1 MTIRAALDWGLRH
14 VREPLFLHA
23 YALALSGLLTSGL
36 GVVYWALAARLY
48 PAEVVGVNAA
58 LISLITLLAN
68 VSQLNLRS
76 GFGRFVPEAGPR
88 VGRLLAAG
96 YVSAGIVA
104 LLSSGLLVLA
114 LSAIPALAP
123 VLAATPSAT
132 GLFIVT
138 AVAWT
143 LFGLQDNA
151 LTALRRTVWV
161 PVENAV
167 FAVLKIALLVGL
179 AGFAGTFAILVSWTI
194 PMVVL
199 IAIISAWIFRSVVPA
214 YRRADAAASPT
225 HGGHAGH
232 TGRGASTP
240 LSARAVVSF
249 IGVDYA
255 GTLFA
260 IASTAL
266 LPVIVLTL
274 LGPAASAH
282 FYIVVMVASGAEL
295 LPTVLSTSLRVG
307 AAASEASFER
317 DGRRVVRQLATIVGP
332 LVVVLVVAAPLILG
346 IFGGAYAAEGSDA
359 LRLYALAGV
368 PFSLIQLSFIR
379 LRLERRVRWVL
390 ASQVVLAVA
399 NVAGS
404 LALLPR
410 LGLVGAGLTTLVAES
425 VVALFLVRAELWGV
439 VLGPSRSPA
448 VEGATN
454 PRPQPD
460 PDPGRS
466 GRPQPAAVLSGSD
479 RTPKG

>member
-1 MTIRAALDWGLRH
+1 
-14 VREPLFLHA
+14 
-23 YALALSGLLTSGL
+23 
-36 GVVYWALAARLY
+36 
-48 PAEVVGVNAA
+48 
-58 LISLITLLAN
+58 
-68 VSQLNLRS
+68 
-76 GFGRFVPEAGPR
+76 
-88 VGRLLAAG
+88 
-96 YVSAGIVA
+96 
-104 LLSSGLLVLA
+104 
-114 LSAIPALAP
+114 
-123 VLAATPSAT
+123 
-132 GLFIVT
+132 
-138 AVAWT
+138 
-143 LFGLQDNA
+143 
-151 LTALRRTVWV
+151 
-161 PVENAV
+161 
-167 FAVLKIALLVGL
+167 
-179 AGFAGTFAILVSWTI
+179 
-194 PMVVL
+194 
-199 IAIISAWIFRSVVPA
+199 
-214 YRRADAAASPT
+214 
-225 HGGHAGH
+225 
-232 TGRGASTP
+232 
-240 LSARAVVSF
+240 VVSF

-295 LPTVLSTSLRVG
+295 LPTVLSTSLLVE
-307 AAASEASFER
+307 AASSEASFER
-317 DGRRVVRQLATIVGP
+317 DGRRVVRQLVTIVGP

-425 VVALFLVRAELWGV
+425 VVALFLVRTELWGV